1 MQPVVVVK
9 MKRAGLNQRPKVRIN
24 IVVTGEPATWIIEW
38 KKRGLVTSNSD
49 AVIQALRVLYEKISE
64 IDLRTVQL
72 RNYRRSEEE

>member
-1 MQPVVVVK
+1 
-9 MKRAGLNQRPKVRIN
+9 
-24 IVVTGEPATWIIEW
+24 VVTGEPATWIIEW
-38 KKRGLVTSNSD
+38 KRRGLVTSNSD